1 MANKVEIME
10 FNSREELVSKLA
22 SDLTQYVQEIM
33 ETKGYCRMLLSGGTT
48 PKPVYEC
55 FASMI
60 QCPEKVLVGLVDERF
75 VPLSSDYSN
84 ERMISAALGE
94 GFKMEG
100 MVANSFDIQDNL
112 VQIRERYK
120 PFLGETDITILGMGT
135 DGHTASIFPGDEASD
150 KIRKSDDVNIFNTM
164 APVYPEQR
172 ITCST
177 EMIVRSGVIILLIT
191 GTDKR
196 EVLAND
202 NKRLPIHDILFKRPD
217 IKIYYAD

>member
-1 MANKVEIME
+1 MANKVEIMD

-22 SDLTQYVQEIM
+22 SDLTQYVQEII
-33 ETKGYCRMLLSGGTT
+33 ETKGYCRMLLSGGTS

-60 QCPEKVLVGLVDERF
+60 QSPEKVLVGLVDERF

-84 ERMISAALGE
+84 ERMIGE
-94 GFKMEG
+94 AMGDGFKIEG
-100 MVANSFDIQDNL
+100 MVTNSIDIQDNL
-112 VQIRERYK
+112 LQIRERYQ
-120 PFLGETDITILGMGT
+120 PFLSETDITILGMGT
-135 DGHTASIFPGDEASD
+135 DGHTASIFPGDEASG
-150 KIRKSDDVNIFNTM
+150 KIRKSDVVNIFNTM

-177 EMIVRSGVIILLIT
+177 EMIVRSGIVILLIT
-191 GTDKR
+191 GADKR
-196 EVLAND
+196 NVLMND
-202 NKRLPIHDILFKRPD
+202 KKGLPIHDLLLKRPD